1 MPQGLA
7 VTLALAYGYLV
18 GSIPTAYLMGR
29 WVKGID
35 LRRYG
40 SGNIGGANV
49 AAHVGRAYFVPVV
62 AFDLLVKG
70 TTTGLLARAMGLGEG
85 LQAIA
90 GLAAVLG
97 HGWPL
102 YTRFVGGRAVVTAA
116 GVLLVLA
123 PVELFL
129 CSVVAGVGVLLF
141 RSAALWVGIAV
152 ALLPV
157 WMLLLKESVE
167 VLLLSFVLVVLLTVK
182 RLEAN
187 RIKGP
192 EDVAWHRL
200 IVRRLM
206 YDRDVSTREEW
217 TERTPD
223 ARGDRAR

>member
-1 MPQGLA
+1 VPQGLA
-7 VTLALAYGYLV
+7 IALALAYGYLV
-18 GSIPTAYLMGR
+18 GSIPTAYLTGR

-49 AAHVGRAYFVPVV
+49 AAHVGKAYAVPVM

-70 TTTGLLARAMGLGEG
+70 TTTVLLAQALELGEG

-102 YTRFVGGRAVVTAA
+102 YTRFVGGRAVITVA

-129 CSVVAGVGVLLF
+129 CVAVAGLGGLLF
-141 RSAALWVGIAV
+141 RSAALRVGIAV

-157 WMLLLKESVE
+157 WTVLLNGSAE
-167 VLLLSFVLVVLLTVK
+167 VLLLSFALVALLAVK

-192 EDVAWHRL
+192 EGVSRRRL

-206 YDRDVSTREEW
+206 HDRDVSTGEEW

>member
-1 MPQGLA
+1 MPECLTLA
-7 VTLALAYGYLV
+7 LALAYGYLV
-18 GSIPTAYLMGR
+18 GSIPTAYLTGR

-35 LRRYG
+35 LRLYG

-70 TTTGLLARAMGLGEG
+70 TTTVLLAQALELGEG

-102 YTRFVGGRAVVTAA
+102 YTRFVGGRAVITGA

-129 CSVVAGVGVLLF
+129 CAAVAGLGVLLF
-141 RSAALWVGIAV
+141 RSSALWVGIAV

-157 WMLLLKESVE
+157 WTVLLNGSAE
-167 VLLLSFVLVVLLTVK
+167 VLLLSFAMVALLAVK

-187 RIKGP
+187 RIKRP
-192 EDVAWHRL
+192 EGVSRRRL
-200 IVRRLM
+200 IVRRLIH
-206 YDRDVSTREEW
+206 DRDASTGEEW
-217 TERTPD
+217 TQRTPG
-223 ARGDRAR
+223 AKSDRAR

>member
-1 MPQGLA
+1 MPEGLA
-7 VTLALAYGYLV
+7 VALALAYGYLV
-18 GSIPTAYLMGR
+18 GSIPTAYLTGR

-49 AAHVGRAYFVPVV
+49 ATHVGKAYFVPVV

-70 TTTGLLARAMGLGEG
+70 TATVLLACAMGLGEG
-85 LQAIA
+85 FQAIA
-90 GLAAVLG
+90 ALSAVLG

-102 YTRFVGGRAVVTAA
+102 YTRFVGGRAVITAA
-116 GVLLVLA
+116 GALLILA
-123 PVELFL
+123 PIELAL
-129 CSVVAGVGVLLF
+129 CAVVSGLGVLLF
-141 RSAALWVGIAV
+141 RSSALWVGIAV

-157 WMLLLKESVE
+157 WTLLLNESTE
-167 VLLLSFVLVVLLTVK
+167 VHLLSFALVALLAVK

-192 EDVAWHRL
+192 EGVSWHRL

-206 YDRDVSTREEW
+206 HDRDVSTREEW
-217 TERTPD
+217 TKRTPD
-223 ARGDRAR
+223 ARGDSAR

>member
-7 VTLALAYGYLV
+7 IALALAYGYLV
-18 GSIPTAYLMGR
+18 GSIPTAYLTGR

-35 LRRYG
+35 IRRYG

-49 AAHVGRAYFVPVV
+49 AAHVGKAYAVPVM

-70 TTTGLLARAMGLGEG
+70 TTTVLLAQALELGEG

-102 YTRFVGGRAVVTAA
+102 YTRFVGGRAVITVA

-129 CSVVAGVGVLLF
+129 CVAVAGLGRLLF
-141 RSAALWVGIAV
+141 RSAGLRVGIAV

-157 WMLLLKESVE
+157 WTVLLNGSAE
-167 VLLLSFVLVVLLTVK
+167 VLLLSFALVALLAVK

-192 EDVAWHRL
+192 EGVSRRRL

-206 YDRDVSTREEW
+206 HDRDVSTGEEW

>member
-7 VTLALAYGYLV
+7 VVLALAYGYLV
-18 GSIPTAYLMGR
+18 GSIPTAYLTGR

-40 SGNIGGANV
+40 SGNIGASNV

-70 TTTGLLARAMGLGEG
+70 TTTVLLARAMGLGEG

-102 YTRFVGGRAVVTAA
+102 YTRFVGGRAVITAA

-123 PVELFL
+123 PVEVFL
-129 CSVVAGVGVLLF
+129 CAAVAGLGVLLF
-141 RSAALWVGIAV
+141 RSTALWVGIAV

-157 WMLLLKESVE
+157 WTLLLKESAE
-167 VLLLSFVLVVLLTVK
+167 VLLLSFALVMLLAVK

-192 EDVAWHRL
+192 EGVSWHRL
-200 IVRRLM
+200 MARRLVH
-206 YDRDVSTREEW
+206 DRDVSTGEEW
-217 TERTPD
+217 TERTPGV
-223 ARGDRAR
+223 RGDRAK

>member
-7 VTLALAYGYLV
+7 VALTLAYGYLV
-18 GSIPTAYLMGR
+18 GSIPTAYLTGR

-70 TTTGLLARAMGLGEG
+70 TTTVLLAQALELGEG

-129 CSVVAGVGVLLF
+129 CVAVAGLGVLLF
-141 RSAALWVGIAV
+141 RSAALWVGVAV

-157 WMLLLKESVE
+157 WTLLLNRSTE
-167 VLLLSFVLVVLLTVK
+167 VLLLSFALVALLAVK

-187 RIKGP
+187 RIKRP
-192 EDVAWHRL
+192 EGVSWHRL
-200 IVRRLM
+200 IVRRLIH
-206 YDRDVSTREEW
+206 DRDVSTGEEW